1 MRATRIF
8 LVLGFL
14 LSCLEIFTSRALAEE
29 AKPCRDTTLVFPPA
43 VDDAALAIWLSREAT
58 KALRESQVLKCL
70 RTLESDKARD
80 TLSFIGYSAYRK
92 ITLNDLKS
100 KQLKILKDDLG
111 VNQIMLMEFGK
122 GKSPAVT
129 ARVFRLQALK
139 SGDFSAKL
147 IHKFRITLDPAQVA
161 ENRSPFL
168 KRYIPF
174 FAPNS
179 VSLGTTYSE
188 ITMNP
193 SVEYEVEST
202 RIKSTL
208 PAVLTSFSL
217 THMAHPDSYGMF
229 DTSLVFSP
237 RLLFFSLDQY
247 TTLKR
252 RPDYATYDIP
262 ETKEIHLSVIGS
274 CGTID
279 ATGSVYWPLGT
290 SYLALGVGPCL
301 YGAKPEQ
308 EKVSVLPDFGMR
320 FTFGHSFFITRRT
333 FFYLEFGG
341 FSFGKVLYHNE
352 FAQSSNLSRSS
363 VGIGYYF
370 TDVEN
375 KLTPLVGLD

>member
-1 MRATRIF
+1 MRAAQFFLALGLLWSFLGLFPTRAIAQ
-8 LVLGFL
+8 
-14 LSCLEIFTSRALAEE
+14 ER
-29 AKPCRDTTLVFPPA
+29 KPCRDTTLVFPPA
-43 VDDAALAIWLSREAT
+43 VDDAALGIWLSREAT

-70 RTLESDKARD
+70 QILESDKARD
-80 TLSFIGYSAYRK
+80 TLTFIGFSAYRK
-92 ITLNDLKS
+92 ITIKDLKS
-100 KQLKILKDDLG
+100 KQFEILKEDLG
-111 VNQIMLMEFGK
+111 VNQIMLMELGK

-129 ARVFRLQALK
+129 ARVFRLQSVK
-139 SGDFSAKL
+139 GGDISPKL

-188 ITMNP
+188 INMNP
-193 SVEYEVEST
+193 SVEYEVDST
-202 RIKSTL
+202 EIKSTL
-208 PAVLTSFSL
+208 PAVLTSFTLS
-217 THMAHPDSYGMF
+217 HMAHPDSYGMF

-252 RPDYATYDIP
+252 RPDYASYDIP
-262 ETKEIHLSVIGS
+262 EEKEIHLNVIGS

-290 SYLALGVGPCL
+290 SYLALGLGPCL
-301 YGAKPEQ
+301 YGVKPEQ
-308 EKVSVLPDFGMR
+308 EEVSILPDFGLR

-352 FAQSSNLSRSS
+352 FAQSSNLTRSS
-363 VGIGYYF
+363 IGVGYYF

-375 KLTPLVGLD
+375 QMAKAW